1 MPMQFDPQW
10 EYYCPDAEIQE
21 VLQSSFRLED
31 GYFRE
36 NAKRMG
42 LRCGRGNPDH
52 RMPRKLQRVVER
64 YHPPGLTIIPCR
76 ICGHLFRP
84 KRKGQSV
91 CSHRCLG
98 RSRATSFS
106 ERVRKGSFFCSYCKN
121 KFIPKRAGRDTYCSR
136 QCSRLARP
144 AEPLHH
150 AEYQQFKVFLL
161 EGWDLKALQEKLG
174 VSLPTLRRWRRSLRV
189 PHEEK

>member
-42 LRCGRGNPDH
+42 LRCGRGNPD
-52 RMPRKLQRVVER
+52 RCLPIRLKRVME
-64 YHPPGLTIIPCR
+64 PPPSSRLMILPCC

-84 KRKGQSV
+84 KRRGQRV

-98 RSRATSFS
+98 RTSSFS

-150 AEYQQFKVFLL
+150 AEYQQFKVFLV

-174 VSLPTLRRWRRSLRV
+174 VSLPTLRRWRRNLRV
-189 PHEEK
+189 QHEEE